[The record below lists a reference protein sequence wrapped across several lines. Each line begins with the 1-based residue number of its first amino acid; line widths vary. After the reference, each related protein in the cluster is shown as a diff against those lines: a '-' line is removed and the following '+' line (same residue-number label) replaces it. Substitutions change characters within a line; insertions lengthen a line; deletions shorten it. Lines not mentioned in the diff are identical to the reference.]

1 MILTKRKFMC
11 LLMSGSRGVS
21 GGPKHPPPSL
31 DNSDYKNFNTGYSW
45 IKNDAYIYDFY
56 VACDY
61 WF

>member
-1 MILTKRKFMC
+1 MC